1 MNKEIIIYTMDSC
14 PYCKEIKDLLKEKK
28 IKFTERNRDKFTGE
42 WFRVVQ
48 LTGIPMFPTFTIDGE
63 YFVPTRDFRNS
74 NEAAN
79 IMEYMTSKEYKK
91 WDIQTKIYEKLK
103 TTGLNIHNQFVNLNK
118 KDKNEEI

>member
-1 MNKEIIIYTMDSC
+1 MVMKKEIIIYTMDSC

-28 IKFTERNRDKFTGE
+28 IKFTEKNRAEFTGE

-103 TTGLNIHNQFVNLNK
+103 TTGLNIHNQFNNLNK
-118 KDKNEEI
+118 KNEES

>member
-1 MNKEIIIYTMDSC
+1 MKKEIIIYTMDSC
-14 PYCKEIKDLLKEKK
+14 PYCKEIKDLLKEKN
-28 IKFTERNRDKFTGE
+28 IKFTEKDRAEFTGE

-48 LTGIPMFPTFTIDGE
+48 LTGIPMFPTFTVDGE